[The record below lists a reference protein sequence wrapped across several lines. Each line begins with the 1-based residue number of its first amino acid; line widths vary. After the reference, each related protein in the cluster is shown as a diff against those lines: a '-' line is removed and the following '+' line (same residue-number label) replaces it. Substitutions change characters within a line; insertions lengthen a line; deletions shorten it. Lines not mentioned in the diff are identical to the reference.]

1 MSRWALCLDG
11 IGNHDL
17 SLEFANRYKRHRN
30 LPIICS
36 EKYAAAT
43 ALVCKIKN
51 RSAVYI
57 WENTVIRE
65 SQLDRAELDNPGAC
79 PSFNVIKEDL

>member
-1 MSRWALCLDG
+1 M
-11 IGNHDL
+11 
-17 SLEFANRYKRHRN
+17 
-30 LPIICS
+30 
-36 EKYAAAT
+36 